1 MLAGDDET
9 TRPKARN
16 GVAVKPWP
24 GKVGEAWRIVYQPD
38 NPNNR
43 TCISERLSM
52 KCVSSARYIH
62 VIADGVTSLNIAMVL
77 IGYLKPEISKE
88 VERGFQYDLPR
99 LRKLPPTQPTA
110 AHRARMRMEPV

>member
-43 TCISERLSM
+43 TMHIRAIVDEVCIVCAIYSRH
-52 KCVSSARYIH
+52 RGWRH
-62 VIADGVTSLNIAMVL
+62 VIEYRDGLN
-77 IGYLKPEISKE
+77 
-88 VERGFQYDLPR
+88 R
-99 LRKLPPTQPTA
+99 LFETGNIKRS
-110 AHRARMRMEPV
+110 RARFPI